1 MTRERVSLNRER
13 LVPVV
18 LEETNGVFL
27 VLLALA
33 VLSAV
38 LLSGCGRGETF
49 EDPPIHLV
57 TNMDEQPKYKTQ
69 SESRFHADGLAMRE
83 PVEGTVA
90 RGWLREDVAFFTGK
104 HENGRLVQE
113 NPLIVNAEL
122 LVRGKERFGI
132 FCAPCHGPIG
142 DGKSKVVEKGMQ
154 LPPNFHLQ
162 RLRDTADGHFYDVIT
177 NGVRNMPPYKY
188 QIPVE
193 DRWAIVGYLRALQQ
207 EHPVAPEPKPE
218 AAAKQ

>member
-1 MTRERVSLNRER
+1 MTRERVSLKGER
-13 LVPVV
+13 QVPVV
-18 LEETNGVFL
+18 SKMTTGLSL
-27 VLLALA
+27 VLLAVA
-33 VLSAV
+33 VLSAG

-57 TNMDEQPKYKTQ
+57 PNMDEQPKYKTQ
-69 SESRFHADGLAMRE
+69 SESRFYADGLAMRE

-113 NPLIVNAEL
+113 NPLTVNAEL
-122 LVRGKERFGI
+122 LARGKGRFGI
-132 FCAPCHGPIG
+132 FCAPCHGSIG
-142 DGKSKVVEKGMQ
+142 DGNSKVVEKGM
-154 LPPNFHLQ
+154 LRPPNFHLQ
-162 RLRDTADGHFYDVIT
+162 RLRDTADGHFFDVIT

-218 AAAKQ
+218 TASNQ